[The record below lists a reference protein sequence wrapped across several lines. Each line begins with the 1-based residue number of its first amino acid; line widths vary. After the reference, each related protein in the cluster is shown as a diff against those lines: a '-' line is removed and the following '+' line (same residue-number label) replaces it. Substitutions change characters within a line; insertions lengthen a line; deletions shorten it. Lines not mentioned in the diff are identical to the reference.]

1 MSIFAIQFFQFM
13 LIVRIGSVYER
24 IGTGKRRLLL
34 LIEGIRP
41 KDADDRSDASGRS
54 RYVAFPA

>member
-1 MSIFAIQFFQFM
+1 MG
-13 LIVRIGSVYER
+13 VGSVYER